1 MKLMRTTLLL
11 SLLALP
17 GFSNPLLQYTVP
29 LPWDQIKPEH
39 VVPAVQH
46 HLKQA
51 EARRLAFLAQTDS
64 PTWANSIVAR
74 DLIAED
80 LQRTFSLITHL
91 NGVNSSPAL
100 RKEFNVAQPLVNRFL
115 SALALDPAIYARVK
129 AYAATPEAIAL
140 TGPHQRYLVV
150 TLDDYRRSGVSLSPA
165 DRAKVLELRQE
176 LSKLQTQYAQNSLDS
191 LNAVELLVADEAD
204 LAGLPLPAKQAA
216 AASAKSKGISGYR
229 FTLQAPSYTPVMA
242 YSENAALREKLYR
255 AQTSIASR
263 PPYDNRPLVTR
274 TLELRR
280 QLAKLLGYANFADYQ
295 TELRMAKT
303 GQNVKDFLG
312 DLEAKTRPFF
322 EAEKATLLKSAPD
335 RHGWDTAF
343 YTQKLRQE
351 KFQFGS
357 EELRPYFELDR
368 TLTGMFALVKQL
380 YGIRVTEL
388 KNVPVWHPLVRAYCI
403 DDESGTALATF
414 YADFFPRE
422 SKRSGAWMNQLLVG
436 ENGAPHIGLIVLN
449 ATPPNAAG
457 KALLL
462 HREVSTLYHEFG
474 HLLHL
479 ALSAGPLRR
488 LNGTS
493 VAWDFVELPSQL
505 MENFTW
511 EKDVLKTF
519 AVHDETGEPLPDAL
533 FKKMTDARN
542 FGAGSSQMGQL
553 SRGTLD
559 ILLHTD
565 YQPNADYGTP
575 DAYGRQLVQRFSA
588 AKIEPEE
595 CPVCNF
601 SHIFAGGYAA
611 GYYSY
616 KWAEVLD
623 ADAFTKFK
631 SSGVISREIGDRF
644 RRDVLS
650 QGNSQP
656 AETLFENFMGRKPD
670 PGALLRRNGLV
681 KKN

>member
-1 MKLMRTTLLL
+1 MRTTLLLSLL

-29 LPWDQIKPEH
+29 LLWDQIKPEH

-51 EARRLAFLAQTDS
+51 EARRLAFLAQTGT
-64 PTWANSIVAR
+64 PTWANTIVAR
-74 DLIAED
+74 DLITED
-80 LQRTFSLITHL
+80 IQRTFSLVTHL

-100 RKEFNVAQPLVNRFL
+100 RKEFNLAQPLVNRFQ
-115 SALALDPAIYARVK
+115 SALALDPAIHARVK
-129 AYAATPEAIAL
+129 AYAATLEAKAL
-140 TGPHQRYLVV
+140 TGPHKRYLTVI
-150 TLDDYRRSGVSLSPA
+150 LDDYRRSGVSLSPA
-165 DRAKVLELRQE
+165 ARSKVLELRQE
-176 LSKLQTQYAQNSLDS
+176 LSQLQTQYAQNSLDS
-191 LNAVELLVADEAD
+191 LNAFELLVTDEAE

-216 AASAKSKGISGYR
+216 AASAKSKGLIGYR

-242 YSENAALREKLYR
+242 YAENAALREKLFR

-312 DLEAKTRPFF
+312 DLETKTRPFF
-322 EAEKATLLKSAPD
+322 EAEKAVLLRAAPEL
-335 RHGWDTAF
+335 HGWDTAF
-343 YTQKLRQE
+343 YTQQLRQQQ
-351 KFQFGS
+351 FQFGP

-368 TLTGMFALVKQL
+368 TLTGMFALVNKL

-388 KNVPVWHPLVRAYCI
+388 KNVPVWHPQVRAYRI
-403 DDESGTALATF
+403 DDGSGVALATF

-493 VAWDFVELPSQL
+493 VAWDFVELPSQI

-511 EKDVLKTF
+511 EKDVLKSF
-519 AVHDETGEPLPDAL
+519 AVHHETGEAIPDAL
-533 FKKMTDARN
+533 FTKMTQARN
-542 FGAGSSQMGQL
+542 FGAAASQMGQL

-565 YQPNADYGTP
+565 YQANADYGTP
-575 DAYGRQLVQRFSA
+575 DAYARQLAQRFSA

-601 SHIFAGGYAA
+601 SHVFAGGYAA

-631 SSGVISREIGDRF
+631 SDGVISREVGNQF
-644 RRDVLS
+644 RRSVLS

-681 KKN
+681 TKN